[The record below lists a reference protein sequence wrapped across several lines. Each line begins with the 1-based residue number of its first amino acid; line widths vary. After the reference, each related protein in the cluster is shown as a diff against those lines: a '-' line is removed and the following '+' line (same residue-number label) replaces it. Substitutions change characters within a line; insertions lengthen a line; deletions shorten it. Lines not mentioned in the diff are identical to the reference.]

1 MTLTQARV
9 HGRRLS
15 PPCTWPRTA
24 LALSTSLRRRL
35 GTRQR
40 PMTESAECTVVVE
53 RLGIIYVLDTWTARP
68 GPRRHSV
75 VALNTLVIFMG
86 MRAHA
91 HLLFCMHIAHVYSH
105 TRICIIRTH
114 AYVSFAGSMAR
125 RSEGLT
131 GQVILCFVTCCIIWL
146 YSDAAHEALAGLMW
160 RTCARNARVS
170 AHATPC
176 SRQVAVAVRRG
187 RPRSPS
193 PTLRT

>member
-86 MRAHA
+86 MSAHA

-105 TRICIIRTH
+105 TRICIIRGEHGKEERGIDGTSYPLLCHMLYHLALFRCRARGSGGTH
-114 AYVSFAGSMAR
+114 V
-125 RSEGLT
+125 
-131 GQVILCFVTCCIIWL
+131 
-146 YSDAAHEALAGLMW
+146 AHVCAECSCQ
-160 RTCARNARVS
+160 RTCYPLLSASRGCSTARPATKSLSDIAYLTS
-170 AHATPC
+170 A
-176 SRQVAVAVRRG
+176 
-187 RPRSPS
+187 
-193 PTLRT
+193 PTT